1 MDWPIVLAL
10 FMGSLL
16 LLLILRVPV
25 AIALLAVNI
34 VGAILLFGFAQ
45 APQQIAT
52 GLISSVT
59 NYSYSA
65 VPLFILMGEIIY
77 RSSIAQRAIDS
88 VDVVLGKLPGRQ
100 AVLATSSGTLFGV
113 LSGST
118 IANTAML
125 GRLLLPGMLEKGYS
139 KTLSMGSIMGAGAL
153 AMILPPSALAVVWG
167 ATAQVPIGPLFI
179 AGIIPGL
186 LLAVIYVLVILVWA
200 TFFRGAPSERGT
212 LRQVGSRWLPV
223 VKNVMPLGIII
234 FAVIGFIFLGI
245 ATPTES
251 AATGVVG
258 SLLVAAIYRS
268 LKLRS
273 LWEALV
279 GTVKTTTMIFFLL
292 FGSQLYSQVMSY
304 SGASTGL
311 VEWALGAS
319 LPAIGV
325 LLIMIFLVL
334 LFGLFLD
341 QVSIMLITIPLFMP
355 IVAAQGWDPVTFG
368 IIMLIALEVGLL
380 TPPFGLSLFVMRG
393 VAPEGIN
400 MVHIYKAAAPF
411 VVINLVVIGAL
422 IAFPELTLWLPSQ
435 MDR

>member
-139 KTLSMGSIMGAGAL
+139 KTLSMG
-153 AMILPPSALAVVWG
+153 
-167 ATAQVPIGPLFI
+167 
-179 AGIIPGL
+179 
-186 LLAVIYVLVILVWA
+186 
-200 TFFRGAPSERGT
+200 
-212 LRQVGSRWLPV
+212 
-223 VKNVMPLGIII
+223 
-234 FAVIGFIFLGI
+234 
-245 ATPTES
+245 
-251 AATGVVG
+251 
-258 SLLVAAIYRS
+258 
-268 LKLRS
+268 
-273 LWEALV
+273 
-279 GTVKTTTMIFFLL
+279 
-292 FGSQLYSQVMSY
+292 
-304 SGASTGL
+304 
-311 VEWALGAS
+311 
-319 LPAIGV
+319 
-325 LLIMIFLVL
+325 
-334 LFGLFLD
+334 
-341 QVSIMLITIPLFMP
+341 
-355 IVAAQGWDPVTFG
+355 
-368 IIMLIALEVGLL
+368 
-380 TPPFGLSLFVMRG
+380 
-393 VAPEGIN
+393 
-400 MVHIYKAAAPF
+400 
-411 VVINLVVIGAL
+411 
-422 IAFPELTLWLPSQ
+422 
-435 MDR
+435 